1 MSRVTAVVHEDLS
14 LGFGLSGVALVP
26 CANGE
31 QAVEAIRRLVA
42 DRDQGIVIVEEEFLE
57 GLDERERETF
67 LKRTIP
73 LIVPIPGKLEWR
85 GSEEVPHDDYVARL
99 VRQAVGYQ
107 LNINL

>member
-1 MSRVTAVVHEDLS
+1 LSKVTVVVHEDLAM
-14 LGFGLSGVALVP
+14 GFGLSGVDLAP
-26 CANGE
+26 CKSNE
-31 QAVEAIRRLVA
+31 EAIETLHQLEE
-42 DRDQGIVIVEEEFLE
+42 DRDQGIIIVDEDFLNAI
-57 GLDERERETF
+57 DEREREVL

-85 GSEEVPHDDYVARL
+85 GSEEVPQDDYVARL